1 MRRLYFY
8 TAIHQKQANK
18 MSLCTK
24 DDLLV
29 SLHRLITYLESIQ
42 EPVSMR
48 LRVFLQVSVL
58 LLLSVVDGLGDILD

>member
-1 MRRLYFY
+1 
-8 TAIHQKQANK
+8 